1 MTEHGLKRSKIETVS
16 KRNNGILLAE
26 MAEKAENDLNVCRAA
41 KLP

>member
-1 MTEHGLKRSKIETVS
+1 MTEHGLKRSKIEKVS
-16 KRNNGILLAE
+16 KTIDGKLAE